1 MRVSAGL
8 IFALGTFYSRT
19 SYAQDFDQGNRRLRG
34 YMNQQHLVN
43 LPIVFENIADVGS
56 LQRGTDTPIY
66 WHILKSGGTT
76 MKHVF
81 GQCLNLVVADEKNH
95 GEENNL
101 HIVWEEGNQYV
112 NVDTSTPHGIER
124 AGAMHLA
131 QSGMVDVV
139 ITPHVHEMANIFDP
153 GHKGKLFALIRHPID
168 RAVSMF
174 YYLQTATWEPSYD
187 PSLQHM
193 TLEQYAHSDKVEENW
208 MTRFLVNKKSEPLGP
223 QDVVLAREILR
234 TKFAVGLL
242 SRINDSMDRFA
253 QVFGWD
259 ISQPERRVC
268 IQSLLTNGVN
278 RHEHPEI
285 ERGGEI
291 WNAFLENNRY
301 DVELY
306 MYTVQLFQE
315 QGTGLGLQDIM
326 NF

>member
-1 MRVSAGL
+1 MKVSTKL
-8 IFALGTFYSRT
+8 VLALS
-19 SYAQDFDQGNRRLRG
+19 SIVSHLACAQHHDQGNRGLRG
-34 YMNQQHLVN
+34 YIAQQHLVN
-43 LPIVFENIADVGS
+43 LPAVFENLADFGS
-56 LQRGTDTPIY
+56 PQRSNDTPIY
-66 WHILKSGGTT
+66 WHVLKSGGTT
-76 MKHVF
+76 MKHIF
-81 GQCLNLVVADEKNH
+81 GQCMNFVVADEKDH
-95 GEENNL
+95 GSENNL

-112 NVDTSTPHGIER
+112 NIDTSTPYGIER
-124 AGAMHLA
+124 AGSMHLA

-139 ITPHVHEMANIFDP
+139 ITPHMHEMASIFNV
-153 GHKGKLFALIRHPID
+153 GYQGKLFGLIRHPID

-208 MTRFLVNKKSEPLGP
+208 MTRFLVNKKSQPLGP

-234 TKFAVGLL
+234 TKFTVGLL
-242 SRINDSMDRFA
+242 SRMNDSMDRFA

-259 ISQPERRVC
+259 IDQTERKEC
-268 IQSLLTNGVN
+268 IRNLLANGVN

-291 WNAFLENNRY
+291 WNAILANNQY
-301 DVELY
+301 DMELY
-306 MYTVQLFQE
+306 MYAVQLFQE
-315 QGTGLGLQDIM
+315 QGADVGLQDIM